1 MTEVNQSKQVPV
13 NIEDEMRASYL
24 DYAMSVIVG
33 RALPDV
39 RDGLKPVHRRVLFAM
54 HELGNEWNRAYKK
67 SARVVGDVIG
77 KYHPHGDVAVY
88 DTIVRMAQPF
98 SMRHLLIDGQGN
110 FGSVDGDSAAAMRYT
125 EVRMTR
131 LAGELLADIDKET
144 VNFGPNY
151 DGSLE
156 EPKILPG
163 KFPNLLVNGSSG
175 IAVGMATN
183 IPPHNLGEVIDATI
197 ALIDNPELTIQELM
211 VHIPGPD
218 FPTGGGI
225 CGRAGIHSA
234 YMTGRGSIV
243 VRAQTSVE
251 KRREHREAIIV
262 NELPYQVNKAKL
274 VERIAELVREKKI
287 SGISDLRDESDRE
300 GMRVVIELKRDVQS
314 EVLLNQ
320 LYKHTAMQS
329 SFGVNALAL
338 VQGRPI
344 VLNLKRFLSEF
355 INHRREVVTRRTQFE
370 LRKAQARSH
379 ILEGLA
385 VALANIDR
393 IIALIRQASTPAEAK
408 VSLLAEIWECGPV
421 TAMLAKAMPGEEVTS
436 AQFVDGGYQLTD
448 EQAQAILEM
457 RLHRLTGLEQD
468 KIHKE
473 FEEIL
478 VEISRLKAILASDQ
492 VLMGVIKGELHLIK
506 EMFADPRRTEIM
518 EDAGDFSVAD
528 LIPEEEMVVTVS
540 HAGYIKRQPSVEYRT
555 QRRGGRGKSAA
566 NVREEDVIAQLFVAS
581 THDTILCFTDR
592 GRVFKLKTYELPS
605 AGRAARGRHVGN
617 ILSLETDEMVR
628 QILPAPIPAK
638 EWQDWEL
645 LFATSMGLI
654 KKTVLSAYANIR
666 MNGIRAV
673 DLLEGDD
680 LIGVALLPVIP
691 VDAAADMPANTA
703 TDMAKAMAET
713 ATTSDAE
720 QVVHEDEEGDE
731 ESGAAEVESSAHV
744 ERPGRVMLFSRRGKA
759 VRFRTSNVRRMGR
772 VARGVRGMRLKG
784 EDRVIALNVL
794 LPGSG
799 CQLLVMTENGFGKR
813 TNEELFPTKGRGT
826 QGVIGILA
834 SERNGPVVDT
844 LTVWPGDQ
852 VMLISDQGTVLRT
865 DVDSI
870 RLTGRNA
877 QGVKVLNVAD
887 GERLVSL
894 ARIAEVEDLDS
905 DGQPIEIEGEV
916 VVAAGEE
923 TAVENLVE
931 TGDTSGVD
939 TSAIDASS
947 GVDDEVPS
955 EEGDIPGEDK

>member
-1 MTEVNQSKQVPV
+1 MTEVNKNTQIPV

-197 ALIDNPELTIQELM
+197 ALIDNPELLVKDLM
-211 VHIPGPD
+211 VHILGPD
-218 FPTGGGI
+218 FPTGGTI
-225 CGRAGIHSA
+225 FGRAGIQSA
-234 YMTGRGSIV
+234 YLTGRGSV
-243 VRAQTSVE
+243 MVRAKTGVE
-251 KRREHREAIIV
+251 QIRDNREAIIV
-262 NELPYQVNKAKL
+262 HELPYQVNKARL

-300 GMRVVIELKRDVQS
+300 GMRVVIELKRDTHAD
-314 EVLLNQ
+314 VLLNQ
-320 LYKHTAMQS
+320 LHKHTAMQS
-329 SFGVNALAL
+329 NFGVNALAL
-338 VQGRPI
+338 VQGRPMI
-344 VLNLKRFLSEF
+344 LDLKRFLEEF

-370 LRKAQARSH
+370 LRKAQARGH
-379 ILEGLA
+379 ILEGLS

-393 IIALIRQASTPAEAK
+393 IIALIRHAKTPAEAK
-408 VSLLAEIWECGPV
+408 ADLLKQTWDPGPV
-421 TAMLAKAMPGEEVTS
+421 EAMLARAMSDYALTS
-436 AQFVDGGYQLTD
+436 PQITEGRYQLTE

-457 RLHRLTGLEQD
+457 RLHRLTGLEQG
-468 KIHKE
+468 KIHEE

-478 VEISRLKAILASDQ
+478 QEIARLKTILASDL
-492 VLMGVIKGELHLIK
+492 VLMGVIKDELQLIK
-506 EMFADPRRTEIM
+506 EMFADPRRTQIQG
-518 EDAGDFSVAD
+518 DVGDFSVAD

-540 HAGYIKRQPSVEYRT
+540 HAGYIKRQPSIEYRT

-566 NVREEDVIAQLFVAS
+566 DVRDEDFISQLFVAS
-581 THDTILCFTDR
+581 THDTVLCFTDR
-592 GRVFKLKTYELPS
+592 GRVFKLKTYELPL
-605 AGRAARGRHVGN
+605 AGRASRGRHVGN
-617 ILSLETDEMVR
+617 IISLEPNEKVR
-628 QILPAPIPAK
+628 QILPTPIATEK
-638 EWQDWEL
+638 WDEWEL
-645 LFATSMGLI
+645 LFATSLGLI
-654 KKTVLSAYANIR
+654 KKTLLSAYANIR
-666 MNGIRAV
+666 VNGLRAV
-673 DLLEGDD
+673 DLQENDD
-680 LIGVALLPVIP
+680 LIGVALLPILANDIP
-691 VDAAADMPANTA
+691 ASGTTEALAESMITTERDVTPEPVETETLEREALEEEEEEEEEPADIG
-703 TDMAKAMAET
+703 
-713 ATTSDAE
+713 SDA
-720 QVVHEDEEGDE
+720 DIK
-731 ESGAAEVESSAHV
+731 
-744 ERPGRVMLFSRRGKA
+744 PGRVMLFSREGKA
-759 VRFRTSNVRRMGR
+759 VRFHTRKLRRVGR
-772 VARGVRGMRLKG
+772 VAKGVRGMRLKG
-784 EDRVIALNVL
+784 DDRVVSLNVL

-799 CQLLVMTENGFGKR
+799 CQLLVVTENGFGKR
-813 TNEELFPTKGRGT
+813 TEETLFPTKNRGT
-826 QGVIGILA
+826 QGVIGILTSA
-834 SERNGPVVDT
+834 RNGLVIDT
-844 LTVWPGDQ
+844 LVVWPGDQ

-865 DVDSI
+865 DVDTI

-877 QGVKVLNVAD
+877 QGVKVLNVAP

-894 ARIAEVEDLDS
+894 ARIAEVE
-905 DGQPIEIEGEV
+905 E
-916 VVAAGEE
+916 
-923 TAVENLVE
+923 
-931 TGDTSGVD
+931 
-939 TSAIDASS
+939 
-947 GVDDEVPS
+947 S
-955 EEGDIPGEDK
+955 EEENPTEEAGHEPETTGNDPMEMGDKTPSTEASPPLEEH